1 MSQANVNPKVGR
13 LVRLAILVAIIF
25 LLAFTPLGFLT
36 IGPISATT
44 IQMPVIIG
52 ALLITV
58 GAGMIYLP
66 AGFIVGGVLLIAMAV
81 MDGYDDRSSDEGSDG
96 QT

>member
-1 MSQANVNPKVGR
+1 MERFRDAV
-13 LVRLAILVAIIF
+13 
-25 LLAFTPLGFLT
+25 LLL
-36 IGPISATT
+36 
-44 IQMPVIIG
+44 G

-96 QT
+96 